1 MEKEASSDEIRGT
14 RRREMKYPRGTMS
27 EISTASNPDAP
38 RNRRHRLLRRGVLL
52 EAITIAYNVI
62 EAVVAITVGALSG
75 SIALIG
81 FGMDSIIE
89 VIAAS
94 VVGHRLLDEARGASA
109 IDSLRQERRALRV
122 VSVTFF
128 LLSAYIA
135 WEAIRKLGGFEPPEP
150 STLGIII
157 AALSVLLMPALGWLK
172 HKTGRELGSKALMA
186 DAKETMVCW
195 YLSVTLLA
203 GLVLNATLDWWWA
216 DPVAALAMIPLLLHE
231 GREAWEES
239 GESNLD

>member
-1 MEKEASSDEIRGT
+1 MNRHQ
-14 RRREMKYPRGTMS
+14 MKYAGTMVS
-27 EISTASNPDAP
+27 KTPTTSAP
-38 RNRRHRLLRRGVLL
+38 GVPRADRHRLLRHGVWL
-52 EAITIAYNVI
+52 EAITIAYNLI
-62 EAVVAITVGALSG
+62 EAVVAIAAGVISG
-75 SIALIG
+75 SIALVG
-81 FGMDSIIE
+81 FGLDSIIE
-89 VIAAS
+89 VIAAT
-94 VVGHRLLDEARGASA
+94 VVGHRLLAEARGGSA
-109 IDSLRQERRALRV
+109 AEALRQERRALRV

-128 LLSAYIA
+128 MLSAYIA

-150 STLGIII
+150 SMLGIVI

-172 HKTGRELGSKALMA
+172 HRTGRALGSKALMA

-203 GLVLNATLDWWWA
+203 GLALNATLGWWWA

-239 GESNLD
+239 SEGA